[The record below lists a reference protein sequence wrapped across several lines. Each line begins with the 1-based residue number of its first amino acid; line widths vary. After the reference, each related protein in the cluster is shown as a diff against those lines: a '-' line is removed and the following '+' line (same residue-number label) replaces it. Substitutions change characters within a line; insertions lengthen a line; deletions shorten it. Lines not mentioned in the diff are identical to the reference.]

1 MTTAI
6 PTATLPTPAY
16 PPAPPVERPAP
27 MASARVVG
35 RSLATERLFA
45 GSVLAMGLLVLGTLG
60 AIIIM
65 LAVGAWP
72 AFRTFGLAFLWNPVW
87 DSVHDQYG
95 AGIMVYGTVLSSVI
109 ALVIA
114 GPLSIGVAYF
124 LTEIL
129 SASLRRPVG
138 VVIQLLAAIP
148 SIIYG
153 MWGFFVLAPWLA
165 AHFILDVA
173 DAAAPI
179 PGLNKVLDYG
189 SGNSVF
195 TAGLVLAVMILPLIT
210 AMFVEILGATPVVL
224 KESVYGLGATRFE
237 VIRHVAIPYGRR
249 AMIGAIMLGL
259 GRALG
264 ETMAVTFVIG
274 NATRLSPNL
283 FAQGSTIA
291 STIANEFSEAGFGTM
306 KLASL
311 LGLGLTLFVISFI
324 VLAVS
329 RVLVAPRVVA

>member
-1 MTTAI
+1 MPDAEMI
-6 PTATLPTPAY
+6 PTATSAAAPVARRRMSPLP
-16 PPAPPVERPAP
+16 E
-27 MASARVVG
+27 
-35 RSLATERLFA
+35 SLFSVTVI
-45 GSVLAMGLLVLGTLG
+45 GSGLIVLLLLG
-60 AIIIM
+60 AIIVM
-65 LAVGAWP
+65 LAQGAWP
-72 AFRTFGLAFLWNPVW
+72 ALRAFGIGFFWSPVW
-87 DSVHDQYG
+87 DSVNDKYG
-95 AGIMVYGTVLSSVI
+95 AGIMVYGTVLSSVL

-114 GPLSIGVAYF
+114 VPLSIGVAYY

-129 SASLRRPVG
+129 AVPFRRTIG

-173 DAAAPI
+173 DLASPV
-179 PGLNKVLDYG
+179 PGLSKILDYG

-195 TAGLVLAVMILPLIT
+195 TAGLVLAVMIMPLIT

-224 KESVYGLGATRFE
+224 KESAYGLGCTRFE
-237 VIRHVAIPYGRR
+237 VVRSVAVPYGRR
-249 AMIGAIMLGL
+249 AMIGAVMLGL

-274 NATRLSPNL
+274 NATRLSPNI

-291 STIANEFSEAGFGTM
+291 STIANEFNEAGFGSM
-306 KLASL
+306 KLAAL
-311 LGLGLTLFVISFI
+311 LGLGLTLFIISFI
-324 VLAVS
+324 VLAAS
-329 RVLVAPRVVA
+329 RALVAPRAVS

>member
-1 MTTAI
+1 MSQAALPADTQLATAQ
-6 PTATLPTPAY
+6 P
-16 PPAPPVERPAP
+16 
-27 MASARVVG
+27 ARVSG
-35 RSLATERLFA
+35 QSPATERLFS
-45 GSVLAMGLLVLGTLG
+45 GTVMGMGLLVLAILG
-60 AIIIM
+60 AIIVM

-72 AFRTFGLAFLWNPVW
+72 AFRTFGIGFLWNPVW
-87 DSVHDQYG
+87 DSVNNVYG
-95 AGIMVYGTVLSSVI
+95 AGIMVYGTLLSSII

-114 GPLSIGVAYF
+114 VPLSIGVAYF

-129 SASLRRPVG
+129 LVPLRRPVG

-165 AHFILDVA
+165 DHFILDVA
-173 DAAAPI
+173 DLAAPV

-237 VIRHVAIPYGRR
+237 VIRHVAVPYGRR
-249 AMIGAIMLGL
+249 AMIGAVMLGL

-291 STIANEFSEAGFGTM
+291 STIANEFAEAGFGTM
-306 KLASL
+306 KLAAL
-311 LGLGLTLFVISFI
+311 LGLGLTLFIISFI
-324 VLAVS
+324 VLAAS
-329 RVLVAPRVVA
+329 RALVAPRAVS

>member
-1 MTTAI
+1 MSETA
-6 PTATLPTPAY
+6 ALSVAATPA
-16 PPAPPVERPAP
+16 AAAARPQH
-27 MASARVVG
+27 
-35 RSLATERLFA
+35 SLAAEKGFTWTVTGVGIF
-45 GSVLAMGLLVLGTLG
+45 VLVLLG
-60 AIIIM
+60 AIIAM
-65 LAVGAWP
+65 LIQGAWP
-72 AFRTFGLAFLWNPVW
+72 ALRAFGLPFFWTPVW
-87 DSVHDQYG
+87 DSVNNLYG
-95 AGIMVYGTVLSSVI
+95 AGIMVYGTLVSSTLALFI
-109 ALVIA
+109 AV
-114 GPLSIGVAYF
+114 PLAMGVAYF
-124 LTEIL
+124 LTEI
-129 SASLRRPVG
+129 APAKFRKPIA

-153 MWGFFVLAPWLA
+153 MWGFFVLAPLLA
-165 AHFILDVA
+165 AHFVLDVA
-173 DAAAPI
+173 DLFVDV
-179 PGLNKVLDYG
+179 PGLNKVFDYG

-249 AMIGAIMLGL
+249 AMIGAVMLGL

-274 NATRLSPNL
+274 NATRLSPNI

-291 STIANEFSEAGFGTM
+291 STIANEFAEAGFGTL
-306 KLASL
+306 KLAAL

-324 VLAVS
+324 VLAAS
-329 RVLVAPRVVA
+329 RALVAPRAVS

>member
-1 MTTAI
+1 MTQAALPADTRLATAQ
-6 PTATLPTPAY
+6 PARIVNQS
-16 PPAPPVERPAP
+16 P
-27 MASARVVG
+27 
-35 RSLATERLFA
+35 ATERLFS
-45 GSVLAMGLLVLGTLG
+45 GTVMAMGLLVLAILG
-60 AIIIM
+60 AIIVM

-72 AFRTFGLAFLWNPVW
+72 AFRTFGIGFLWHPVW
-87 DSVHDQYG
+87 DSVNNIYG
-95 AGIMVYGTVLSSVI
+95 AGIMVYGTLLSSVI

-114 GPLSIGVAYF
+114 VPLSIGVAYF

-129 SASLRRPVG
+129 LVPLRRPVG

-165 AHFILDVA
+165 DHFILDVA
-173 DAAAPI
+173 DLAAPI

-237 VIRHVAIPYGRR
+237 VIRHVAVPYGRR
-249 AMIGAIMLGL
+249 AMIGAVMLGL

-291 STIANEFSEAGFGTM
+291 STIANEFAEAGFGTM
-306 KLASL
+306 KLSAL
-311 LGLGLTLFVISFI
+311 LGLGLTLFIISFL
-324 VLAVS
+324 VLAASRALVQPRAVS
-329 RVLVAPRVVA
+329 